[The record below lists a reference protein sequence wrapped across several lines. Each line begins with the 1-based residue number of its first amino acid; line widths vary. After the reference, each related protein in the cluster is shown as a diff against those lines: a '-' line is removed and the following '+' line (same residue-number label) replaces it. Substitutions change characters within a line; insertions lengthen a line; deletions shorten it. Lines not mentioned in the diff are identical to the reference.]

1 MGVFVCDGDVGV
13 FVCDGDVGVFVC
25 PQEIMAQEEILRK
38 EKELQDARRR
48 LEKIRKEKYKDRPP
62 EEYDSSSSV

>member
-1 MGVFVCDGDVGV
+1 MCE
-13 FVCDGDVGVFVC
+13 
-25 PQEIMAQEEILRK
+25 QEIMAQEEILRK